1 MNWKQIFL
9 AVTGAA
15 LAGMILGGLF
25 GFASGKMTPDLFSR
39 IIPWQNVEP
48 VGIATFCGAT
58 AGIILGGGLGC
69 FGIFIQTIVQSRKE
83 KQNKGAGAT

>member
-25 GFASGKMTPDLFSR
+25 GFASGKITPDLFSR

-48 VGIATFCGAT
+48 VSVATFCGAT

-69 FGIFIQTIVQSRKE
+69 FGIVIQTIVQSRKE